1 MKRAVDN
8 IQRYFVKHAVKN
20 SFEKQ
25 VDSGGDSDRKR
36 GAASKEYRLKAKAL
50 KKSKQE
56 LTCYPKKNILLKIF
70 FSFLKNNTFFF
81 NLKFILQK

>member
-8 IQRYFVKHAVKN
+8 IQRYFVKQAVKN
-20 SFEKQ
+20 SFEQQ

-56 LTCYPKKNILLKIF
+56 LTCYPKKKRSPKNILF
-70 FSFLKNNTFFF
+70 FLK
-81 NLKFILQK
+81 K

>member
-1 MKRAVDN
+1 MKRAVVN

-25 VDSGGDSDRKR
+25 VDSGGDSDLKR

-50 KKSKQE
+50 KNQNKS
-56 LTCYPKKNILLKIF
+56 
-70 FSFLKNNTFFF
+70 
-81 NLKFILQK
+81 

>member
-1 MKRAVDN
+1 MKRAVVN

-50 KKSKQE
+50 KNQNKS
-56 LTCYPKKNILLKIF
+56 
-70 FSFLKNNTFFF
+70 
-81 NLKFILQK
+81 